1 MPASPSPPSPAPATP
16 SSAVATPR
24 RRRRLLPSKTNNHHP
39 PPSLAPGSPFS
50 FFPPSSPSPFHRFLP
65 SPLRASAVPFSWEHR
80 PGIPKT
86 PARARSSSSSTSKS
100 KALPLPLPP
109 SLLARSCAGGS
120 DPYASVVPA
129 EYAAAAAAMD
139 PHHPQPDRAGR
150 LGWRVRRGRR
160 RSPRLGDALAEWL
173 SMLSLYRS
181 CKRAAACFAA
191 KAKSPAA

>member
-1 MPASPSPPSPAPATP
+1 MPASPPRPSPAPPPP

-24 RRRRLLPSKTNNHHP
+24 RRRRLLQSKPSQHHHHHHHS
-39 PPSLAPGSPFS
+39 PPSSPFS
-50 FFPPSSPSPFHRFLP
+50 FFTPASPSPFHRFLP
-65 SPLRASAVPFSWEHR
+65 SPLRSSAVPFSWEHR

-86 PARARSSSSSTSKS
+86 PARARSSSSKS
-100 KALPLPLPP
+100 KALPLPP

-129 EYAAAAAAMD
+129 EFAADAMD
-139 PHHPQPDRAGR
+139 PPGR